1 MDAMA
6 TQNMLVEIHED
17 RIQMLEE
24 KMNEFNSRLAQL
36 STQQEHISNTLD
48 SVREDV
54 EQKMEEGFASVKEE
68 VQKTGAKI
76 DKLHEV
82 VQKHDQKIQSIETA
96 NEQSDKR
103 WSLIAK
109 VTGFIVAAIVG
120 AALNNLVNHLMK

>member
-1 MDAMA
+1 MA

-36 STQQEHISNTLD
+36 STQQEHMSNTLD

-109 VTGFIVAAIVG
+109 VAGFIVAAIVG
-120 AALNNLVNHLMK
+120 AALNNLVDHMMK

>member
-1 MDAMA
+1 MA

-36 STQQEHISNTLD
+36 STQQEHMSNTLD

-120 AALNNLVNHLMK
+120 AALNNLVDHLMK

>member
-1 MDAMA
+1 MA

>member
-1 MDAMA
+1 MA

-54 EQKMEEGFASVKEE
+54 ETAMEEGFASVKDAIK
-68 VQKTGAKI
+68 QTGAKI
-76 DKLHEV
+76 DKLHDV
-82 VQKHDQKIQSIETA
+82 VSAHDERILSIESA
-96 NEQSDKR
+96 NEQSAKR
-103 WSLIAK
+103 WDVVLK
-109 VTGFIVAAIVG
+109 VVGFMLAALTGAAIT
-120 AALNNLVNHLMK
+120 NFVNGWMTK

>member
-1 MDAMA
+1 MA

-54 EQKMEEGFASVKEE
+54 ETAMEEGFASVKDAIK
-68 VQKTGAKI
+68 QTGVKI
-76 DKLHEV
+76 DKLHDV
-82 VQKHDQKIQSIETA
+82 VSAHDERIQSIESA
-96 NEQSDKR
+96 NEQSAKR
-103 WSLIAK
+103 WDIVAK
-109 VTGFIVAAIVG
+109 VVGFVLAALTGAAIT
-120 AALNNLVNHLMK
+120 NFVNGWMTK

>member
-1 MDAMA
+1 
-6 TQNMLVEIHED
+6 
-17 RIQMLEE
+17 
-24 KMNEFNSRLAQL
+24 
-36 STQQEHISNTLD
+36 
-48 SVREDV
+48 
-54 EQKMEEGFASVKEE
+54 MEEGFASVKEE

-120 AALNNLVNHLMK
+120 AALNNLVDHLMK

>member
-1 MDAMA
+1 MA

-82 VQKHDQKIQSIETA
+82 VQKHDQKIQSIESA

-120 AALNNLVNHLMK
+120 AALNNLVDHMMK

>member
-36 STQQEHISNTLD
+36 STQQEHMSNTLD

-120 AALNNLVNHLMK
+120 AALNNLVDHLMK

>member
-1 MDAMA
+1 MA

-36 STQQEHISNTLD
+36 STQQEHMSNTLD

-109 VTGFIVAAIVG
+109 VTGFIVAAVAG

>member
-36 STQQEHISNTLD
+36 STQQEHMSNTLD

-109 VTGFIVAAIVG
+109 VTGFIVAAVAG

>member
-1 MDAMA
+1 MA

-54 EQKMEEGFASVKEE
+54 ETAMEEGFASVKDAIK
-68 VQKTGAKI
+68 QTGVKI
-76 DKLHEV
+76 DKLHDV
-82 VQKHDQKIQSIETA
+82 VSAHDERILSIESA
-96 NEQSDKR
+96 NEQSAKR
-103 WSLIAK
+103 WDIAAK
-109 VTGFIVAAIVG
+109 VVGFVLAALTGAAIT
-120 AALNNLVNHLMK
+120 NFVNGWMTK